1 MWAVSVKQNNE
12 IVKFG
17 FNEMV
22 DAIEFTSQCLEC
34 GDQGTEV
41 SVKEIEED

>member
-1 MWAVSVKQNNE
+1 MWAVSVKQNNG

-41 SVKEIEED
+41 SVKEIKED